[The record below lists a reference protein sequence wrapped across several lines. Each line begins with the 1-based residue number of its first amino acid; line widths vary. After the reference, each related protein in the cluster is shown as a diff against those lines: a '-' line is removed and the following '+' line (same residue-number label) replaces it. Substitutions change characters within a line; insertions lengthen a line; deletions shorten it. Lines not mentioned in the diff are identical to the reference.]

1 MTSNELRIGN
11 YIEWV
16 GRHAD
21 SRILNL
27 KDFNIVCESLN
38 NNETYFE
45 PVPITEEQLLRFGFK
60 DCGYTFELKRKTKS
74 FIFTWYSKEVLT
86 GKRSGWYCKKY
97 EHIKYVH
104 QLQNLYFALTGGEL
118 LLKK

>member
-16 GRHAD
+16 GKHED
-21 SRILNL
+21 SRILKL

-38 NNETYFE
+38 NNEPYFK
-45 PVPITEEQLLRFGFK
+45 PVPITEQQLLRFGFK

-118 LLKK
+118 L